1 MSSILASHNKAIL
14 RSEENEE
21 NLCSCRRKDECPVGN
36 KCMTQDVV
44 YQAKV
49 RRLDNNKEETYIGL
63 TSNTFKQRW
72 TAHKS
77 SFRLE
82 AHEKDTRLSTY
93 IWKLKREQVNFEL
106 NWRIVAKTRS
116 YSPVSKKCM
125 LCIKDKF
132 YTKQAP
138 RIFYTLST
146 QSQVQ
151 IIQPKSRGQKN
162 FHFTDRFQ
170 MFKSKEYLRY
180 SLYFYNA

>member
-1 MSSILASHNKAIL
+1 MSSILASHNKGIL
-14 RSEENEE
+14 KRDEIEE
-21 NLCSCRRKDECPVGN
+21 NLCSCRRKEDCPVGN

-82 AHEKDTRLSTY
+82 PHEKDTRLSTY
-93 IWKLKREQVNFEL
+93 IWKLKRQQVNFEL
-106 NWRIVAKTRS
+106 SWRIVAKTRS

-125 LCIKDKF
+125 LCIKEKF
-132 YTKQAP
+132 YI
-138 RIFYTLST
+138 IFGDSMATLNKRHEFFTPCQHKAKFKLSN
-146 QSQVQ
+146 
-151 IIQPKSRGQKN
+151 QK
-162 FHFTDRFQ
+162 
-170 MFKSKEYLRY
+170 
-180 SLYFYNA
+180 

>member
-1 MSSILASHNKAIL
+1 
-14 RSEENEE
+14 
-21 NLCSCRRKDECPVGN
+21 
-36 KCMTQDVV
+36 MTEDVV

-49 RRLDNNKEETYIGL
+49 KRLDNNKEETYIGL

-116 YSPVSKKCM
+116 YSPV
-125 LCIKDKF
+125 
-132 YTKQAP
+132 
-138 RIFYTLST
+138 
-146 QSQVQ
+146 
-151 IIQPKSRGQKN
+151 
-162 FHFTDRFQ
+162 
-170 MFKSKEYLRY
+170 
-180 SLYFYNA
+180 